1 MHAALGQNIDLS
13 LKEFFEVLTERNE
26 IEQGPTGLHLD
37 QQVDVAIGTILPAGD
52 RSKDADV
59 ACTVACRDPKNVR
72 APVPRVHLLL
82 FLCSILSDVADPCAF
97 VPRVSHRIG
106 H

>member
-1 MHAALGQNIDLS
+1 MHAGLGQDIDLS

-26 IEQGPTGLHLD
+26 IEKGPTGLHLD

-59 ACTVACRDPKNVR
+59 AGAVACRDPKDVR
-72 APVPRVHLLL
+72 AHVPRVHFLL
-82 FLCSILSDVADPCAF
+82 F
-97 VPRVSHRIG
+97 R
-106 H
+106 